1 MDRLEISRHIGR
13 VKSIDIEAE
22 TNRQHI
28 KKEEEQRQ
36 LIGIVYMGIVY
47 TVCNCLHAFLYVYIS
62 VCEVPNTSVLV
73 QMGDGLESERMC
85 VGKRERECVWVRE
98 RENE

>member
-1 MDRLEISRHIGR
+1 
-13 VKSIDIEAE
+13 
-22 TNRQHI
+22 
-28 KKEEEQRQ
+28 
-36 LIGIVYMGIVY
+36 MGIVY

-85 VGKRERECVWVRE
+85 VGKRERMNESVEERE
-98 RENE
+98 REGEYVRA

>member
-1 MDRLEISRHIGR
+1 
-13 VKSIDIEAE
+13 
-22 TNRQHI
+22 
-28 KKEEEQRQ
+28 
-36 LIGIVYMGIVY
+36 MGIVY

-85 VGKRERECVWVRE
+85 VCGKERGAYLSMKEYVHAKWSSYGYDGYV
-98 RENE
+98 NLALAF